1 MEQSENL
8 YLAPVTLRQ
17 ANDFAAKHRKNFRSV
32 PQDKFSIGCAA
43 EGKLVGVVM
52 VGYPRD
58 PKLNDGQTLAVH
70 HICATGGRTAYGMLY
85 GAAARAAKAMGYCR
99 IIAFLPENISSSGL
113 RAAGWRCTGPA
124 EGSRPQAPKKL
135 RYEQRLMVRHR
146 KVEEL
151 SI

>member
-58 PKLNDGQTLAVH
+58 PELNDGQTLAVH
-70 HICATGGRTAYGMLY
+70 HICTTGGRTAYGMLY

-99 IIAFLPENISSSGL
+99 IIAFLPETYRVPVCGLLDGDAPGPL
-113 RAAGWRCTGPA
+113 RAAGRRHPKSCAMSSGSWCGAEKWR
-124 EGSRPQAPKKL
+124 S
-135 RYEQRLMVRHR
+135 
-146 KVEEL
+146 
-151 SI
+151 